1 MTEEVQRNYLEIN
14 SIQDLNEVIEP
25 TEDYSLNLLNPI
37 NFQLNKF
44 FYKNIGKKH
53 KWIDRLAW
61 TENQW
66 IDYVSNNKVKTYIL
80 KYKEELVGFFELI
93 FHFEKKEVEIAYFGL
108 LEEFQN
114 KKLGSY
120 LLSEAI
126 KISFENNINR
136 VWLHT
141 CSLDHKNAL
150 NNYIARGMKIYKTEI
165 GKGYRALANI
175 SDHGGQEVPHL
186 HFHLFG
192 GENVGRMVE

>member
-1 MTEEVQRNYLEIN
+1 VTQEVQRNYLEIN
-14 SIQDLNEVIEP
+14 SIRDLNKVIESSG
-25 TEDYSLNLLNPI
+25 DCSLKLLEPI

-53 KWIDRLAW
+53 KWVDRLAW

-66 IDYVSNNKVKTYIL
+66 IDYVSNKNVETYVFKFKTDL
-80 KYKEELVGFFELI
+80 AGFFELI
-93 FHFEKKEVEIAYFGL
+93 SHSEKKEVEIAYFGL

-126 KISFENNINR
+126 QKSFKDNVNR
-136 VWLHT
+136 VWVHT

-150 NNYIARGMKIYKTEI
+150 NNYIARGMKIFKTETI
-165 GKGYRALANI
+165 KI
-175 SDHGGQEVPHL
+175 
-186 HFHLFG
+186 
-192 GENVGRMVE
+192 